1 LTQTKLAGMDG
12 EAINVRAAVPGDAEA
27 LELVHADVARYYAQ
41 AAPHYFKV
49 AVLSGGG
56 TDHTDVSSEEDAKLR
71 LVAERDGEIV
81 GALAARLIAPVQR
94 GRHAAEGELG
104 EIRLRIDYLATAA
117 GRRRTGIGTRLVRA
131 AEAWG
136 RESGATIAET
146 ITSQD
151 SPLSV
156 PFWEDRM
163 GYEETPTSLERR
175 L

>member
-1 LTQTKLAGMDG
+1 VT
-12 EAINVRAAVPGDAEA
+12 
-27 LELVHADVARYYAQ
+27 
-41 AAPHYFKV
+41 
-49 AVLSGGG
+49 VLSGAG
-56 TDHTDVSSEEDAKLR
+56 TDHADAESEEDAKLR

-81 GALAARLIAPVQR
+81 GALAARLIAPAQQAQQAQH
-94 GRHAAEGELG
+94 GATGELG
-104 EIRLRIDYLATAA
+104 ETRLRIDYLATAA

-136 RESGATIAET
+136 REGGATIAET
-146 ITSQD
+146 VTSQD

-163 GYEETPTSLERR
+163 GYEETPTTLEKR